1 MNLLKISLF
10 VIFTKIF
17 REPSV
22 KGKLRYRKINFF
34 TTSTLSNCIV
44 RVKRIVFLIFLILLY
59 STSVPSEE
67 PKREVMVITINGV
80 INPVA
85 AEYIGKSIK
94 RANEK
99 RMEALI
105 IELDTPGGLDTS
117 MRHIVKDIIGSEVP
131 VVVYVAPSGSR
142 AASAGVFITL
152 AAHIAAMAPGTNIG
166 AAHPVGFG
174 EKMDKVMAEKATND
188 AAAYIKSLAER
199 NGRNAKWAEDAV
211 RKSIS
216 ATEKEALKEGV
227 IDLVSKD
234 LNSLLL
240 DIDGRKVKTI
250 MGEKVLRTKNAVVIR
265 EEMDFR
271 SRILNLI
278 SDPNVA
284 YILMLL
290 GFYGL
295 FFELTNPG
303 SIFPGVLGG
312 ISLILAFYAFQTLP
326 VNYAGLLLIIL
337 AIILF
342 VLEVKIISHGIL
354 TIGGIIAMIIG
365 SLMLFE
371 SPAPFMKL
379 SVSIILPAVII
390 TALFF
395 TLTIRLAFK
404 AHKRKPVTGSEG
416 IIGLKGTADTDIT
429 KDGGMV
435 LLHGERWAAYSD
447 EPVSKGEKII
457 VEAVSDL
464 KVKVRKL

>member
-1 MNLLKISLF
+1 MF
-10 VIFTKIF
+10 VKTI
-17 REPSV
+17 
-22 KGKLRYRKINFF
+22 
-34 TTSTLSNCIV
+34 
-44 RVKRIVFLIFLILLY
+44 FLIFLTLF
-59 STSVPSEE
+59 SSSVALSEE
-67 PKREVMVITINGV
+67 IRKEVIVITVDGV
-80 INPVA
+80 INPVS

-94 RANEK
+94 KANEK
-99 RMEALI
+99 KAEALI

-117 MRHIVKDIIGSEVP
+117 MRIIVKDIIGSEVP
-131 VVVYVAPSGSR
+131 VVVYVSPSGSR

-166 AAHPVGFG
+166 AAHPVGIG

-188 AAAYIKSLAER
+188 AAAYIKSLAAR
-199 NGRNAKWAEDAV
+199 TGRNAKWAEDAV

-216 ATEKEALKEGV
+216 ATEEEALKEKV

-234 LNSLLL
+234 LNSLLS
-240 DIDGRKVKTI
+240 DIDSRKVRTI
-250 MGEKVLRTKNAVVIR
+250 MGEKVLMTAKANVVR
-265 EEMDFR
+265 EETGIR
-271 SRILNLI
+271 HKILNLI
-278 SDPNVA
+278 SDPNIA

-303 SIFPGVLGG
+303 ALFPGVMGG
-312 ISLILAFYAFQTLP
+312 ICLILAFYAFQTLP

-342 VLEVKIISHGIL
+342 VLEVKIVSHGVL

-371 SPAPFMKL
+371 SSAPFMKL
-379 SVSIILPAVII
+379 SLYIILPAVII

-395 TLTIRLAFK
+395 TVTFGLAFK
-404 AHKRKPVTGSEG
+404 AYKRRPVTGSEG
-416 IIGLKGTADTDIT
+416 LIGAKGIANTDIT
-429 KDGGMV
+429 KDEGMV

-447 EPVSKGEKII
+447 EPIGKGENII
-457 VEAVSDL
+457 VETVSGL
-464 KVKVRKL
+464 KVKVRRYQ

>member
-1 MNLLKISLF
+1 MKSSMFFRRKNIFAIVLLFI
-10 VIFTKIF
+10 VIFLYPSIF
-17 REPSV
+17 
-22 KGKLRYRKINFF
+22 F
-34 TTSTLSNCIV
+34 
-44 RVKRIVFLIFLILLY
+44 
-59 STSVPSEE
+59 SEE
-67 PKREVMVITINGV
+67 PKRDVMVITLSGV

-85 AEYIGKSIK
+85 TEYIGKSIK
-94 RANEK
+94 IANEK
-99 RMEALI
+99 KVEVLV

-117 MRHIVKDIIGSEVP
+117 MRKIVKDIIGSEVP
-131 VVVYVAPSGSR
+131 VVVYVSPSGSR

-166 AAHPVGFG
+166 AAHPVGLG

-216 ATEKEALKEGV
+216 ATEEEALREGV

-234 LNSLLL
+234 LNSLLS
-240 DIDGRKVKTI
+240 DIDGKKVRTV
-250 MGEKVLRTKNAVVIR
+250 MGEKVLNTAKANIIR
-265 EEMDFR
+265 EEMGLR
-271 SRILNLI
+271 HRILNLI

-303 SIFPGVLGG
+303 SIFPGVMGG
-312 ISLILAFYAFQTLP
+312 ICLILAFYAFQTLP

-342 VLEVKIISHGIL
+342 ILEVKIISHGVL
-354 TIGGIIAMIIG
+354 TIGGIISMVIG
-365 SLMLFE
+365 SIMLFE

-379 SVSIILPAVII
+379 SLYVILPAAII

-395 TLTIRLAFK
+395 SLTLGLAFK
-404 AHKRKPVTGSEG
+404 AFKRKPVTGSEG
-416 IIGLKGTADTDIT
+416 LLGGEGVASTDIT
-429 KDGGMV
+429 RDGGMV
-435 LLHGERWAAYSD
+435 LLHGERWSAYSD
-447 EPVSKGEKII
+447 EPISKGEKVK
-457 VEAVSDL
+457 VEAVSGL
-464 KVKVRKL
+464 KVKVKRSMGN